1 MKDTMTQKL
10 EFSEEIM
17 VVLMIQLSRVFREW
31 WLACVREVD
40 PYDDGI

>member
-17 VVLMIQLSRVFREW
+17 VVLMIQLSPLVWRLV
-31 WLACVREVD
+31 LT
-40 PYDDGI
+40 PG